1 MHHLWA
7 RAHLTVLEIRFF
19 GAVVVASIILFRLVI
34 TVAKIRF
41 SEQKTKIFLSFFERE
56 YLRGKASEIVLFR
69 ENSKFPLRILF
80 PPSLHSAPLPQQGGA
95 GGGSLYPFVS
105 VCQRS
110 LSRPWPLVTGC
121 LLPLHQTIENVLNV

>member
-56 YLRGKASEIVLFR
+56 YLRAVFTAQSYD
-69 ENSKFPLRILF
+69 KFPN
-80 PPSLHSAPLPQQGGA
+80 PPRLGGEI
-95 GGGSLYPFVS
+95 S
-105 VCQRS
+105 VCLGMLDIKKAPPPVPGQ
-110 LSRPWPLVTGC
+110 
-121 LLPLHQTIENVLNV
+121 

>member
-69 ENSKFPLRILF
+69 ENSKIFPQNFISVPPCILL
-80 PPSLHSAPLPQQGGA
+80 PSLNREGQGEG
-95 GGGSLYPFVS
+95 LIS
-105 VCQRS
+105 VC
-110 LSRPWPLVTGC
+110 LSMSKIAFEALASKIACHRVPVPVCARERG
-121 LLPLHQTIENVLNV
+121 

>member
-80 PPSLHSAPLPQQGGA
+80 PPLPA
-95 GGGSLYPFVS
+95 FCSPP
-105 VCQRS
+105 C
-110 LSRPWPLVTGC
+110 
-121 LLPLHQTIENVLNV
+121 